1 MPWFL
6 VRFVAVHCMLLAVAF
21 GAEDDLSAARSL
33 LLSGRYGEAREI
45 YQRTAAKDPAAA
57 VGLARSLAA
66 VGKDGEAIQALRSA
80 GDHPDAQAE
89 LARLAFERGDY
100 RTAQAHAHAAIRAQ
114 GDQLLARWILAELH
128 RTAGRLPEAERG
140 YRWLVEY
147 YNSHDVTDPES
158 LRWIGLAAAQFAR
171 WNRLS
176 DQFSRIVN
184 EVLPDALKSEPAYW
198 PAMYEAGRLFA
209 EKFNRADATQKYQAA
224 LALNPHAAEVH
235 AAMARLALEHRD
247 LEQAEAS
254 LRRALEINPRLLDA
268 WLLKADL
275 AWANFE
281 PDGAAELLRTK
292 ALPLHPV
299 AEGTLGRLAA
309 CYALADG
316 AATPGKDSRLAK
328 LVAEVTARNPHPGEF
343 YMALASWLEERHRLV
358 EAERFYQEAAR
369 VMPQLVAPKARSG
382 MIALRAGREAEARAI
397 LRQAFDIDP
406 FNVRVRNSLEVLDL
420 LEGYE
425 THESTQAAIRFDPK
439 HDKLLARYVARHV
452 DRVYPELCAQFGYR
466 PAQKPLI
473 EVFGQAKGAT
483 GHEWF
488 STRMIGLPYLGPVAA
503 STGHIV
509 GMTSPN
515 DSGKP
520 SRFNW
525 ARVVKHELVH
535 VVTLQ
540 QTGFNM
546 PHWLAEGLAVWCEGH
561 PRPQEWNELLAK
573 RVAQGK
579 LFDLQTL
586 NFAFT
591 RPQSSDDWQLG
602 YCQAELYVEYMIQRR
617 GPEVLPK
624 LLACYAENLSTPE
637 TIRRTLGVPIE
648 EFERGYREHLRH
660 VTAGDS
666 AAETA
671 LTPTQFA
678 ELVARQ
684 RQRPDDLD
692 LAARLAEEYLRRGD
706 VQQAGDL
713 ARRVLKSQP
722 RHPVAACVVARVLVR
737 ENRSREAIGLL
748 EGLLDRAQPDLKVLN
763 LLAGLRLKANEHSAA
778 ADLYRLGAMREPRN
792 LRWTRSLARVYL
804 LAKDDARLWE
814 VLVPLAE
821 ADPDDF
827 SVRKKLVE
835 LAQARRDH
843 DAIRHWAN
851 QALGIDVTDAE
862 IHRALGDAL
871 VASREYG
878 RAIEEYEATI
888 ELAPEDFDSRYALA
902 DALARAGRR
911 AEARQVLEE
920 LLRRHGDHREARR
933 LLETLNESDPRD
945 R

>member
-1 MPWFL
+1 MRIAPAAC
-6 VRFVAVHCMLLAVAF
+6 AVGVCLAWAVAAR
-21 GAEDDLSAARSL
+21 AEEDLATARRL
-33 LLSGRYGEAREI
+33 FLSGKYGEAREI
-45 YQRTAAKDPAAA
+45 YERTAAKDPAAA

-66 VGKDGEAIQALRSA
+66 VGKDDEAVRVLGAA
-80 GDHPDAQAE
+80 GAHSDVQAE
-89 LARLAFERGDY
+89 LARWAFERGDY
-100 RTAQAHAHAAIRAQ
+100 RMAQAHADAAIRAKP
-114 GDQLLARWILAELH
+114 DQLLARWMVAELH
-128 RTAGRLPEAERG
+128 RAAGRLAEAERG
-140 YRWLVEY
+140 YRWLIEY
-147 YNSHDVTDPES
+147 YNDHDVTDPES
-158 LRWIGLAAAQFAR
+158 LRWIGLAAAQYAR

-176 DQFSRIVN
+176 DQFSRIVH
-184 EVLPDALKSEPAYW
+184 EVLPDALKAEPAYW
-198 PAMYEAGRLFA
+198 PALYEAGRLFA
-209 EKFNRADATQKYQAA
+209 EKFHRADATRKYQAA

-235 AAMARLALEHRD
+235 AAMARLAFEYRD

-254 LRRALEINPRLLDA
+254 LRRALEINPRLLEA

-299 AEGTLGRLAA
+299 AEETLGRLAA
-309 CYALADG
+309 YHALRDG
-316 AATPGKDSRLAK
+316 VATPGSASRLAK

-343 YMALASWLEERHRLV
+343 YMALASWLEDRHRLV
-358 EAERFYQEAAR
+358 EADRFYQEAAR
-369 VMPQLVAPKARSG
+369 VMPQLVGPTARSG
-382 MIALRAGREAEARAI
+382 MIALRAGREAEARKL

-406 FNVRVRNSLEVLDL
+406 FHVRVKNSLEVLDL
-420 LEGYE
+420 LESYK
-425 THESTQAAIRFDPK
+425 THESAQAVIRFDPK
-439 HDKLLARYVARHV
+439 HDKLLARYLAQHV
-452 DRVYPELCAQFGYR
+452 DRVYPELCKRFGYR
-466 PAQKPLI
+466 PPQRPLV
-473 EVFGQAKGAT
+473 EVFNQAKGAS

-520 SRFNW
+520 SEFHW

-540 QTGFNM
+540 QTNFNM
-546 PHWLAEGLAVWCEGH
+546 PHWLAEGLAVWCEGY
-561 PRPQEWNELLAK
+561 PRPQAWNELLAR
-573 RVAQGK
+573 RVPEGK
-579 LFDLQTL
+579 LFDLQTI

-602 YCQAELYVEYMIQRR
+602 YCQAELYVEYMLQRR
-617 GPEVLPK
+617 GPEVLPT
-624 LLACYAENLSTPE
+624 LLACYAENLSTAQA
-637 TIRRTLGVPIE
+637 IRRTLGVPVE
-648 EFERGYREHLRH
+648 EFERGYREHLRQ
-660 VTAGDS
+660 VAVAVS
-666 AAETA
+666 PAAAA

-678 ELVARQ
+678 AWVARQ

-706 VQQAGDL
+706 TEQAADL
-713 ARRVLKSQP
+713 ARRVLKAQP
-722 RHPVAACVVARVLVR
+722 RHAAAACVAARLLVR
-737 ENRSREAIGLL
+737 QSRSREAIGLL
-748 EGLLDRAQPDLKVLN
+748 EGVLDRARPDLKVLN
-763 LLAGLRLKANEHSAA
+763 LLAGLRLKSDEYTAA
-778 ADLYRLGAMREPRN
+778 AELYRLGSSREPRN

-843 DAIRHWAN
+843 EAIRHWAN

-862 IHRALGDAL
+862 IHRALADAL
-871 VASREYG
+871 VESREYG

-888 ELAPEDFDSRYALA
+888 ELAPEDPESHYALA
-902 DALARAGRR
+902 HALARAGRR
-911 AEARQVLEE
+911 AEARKALEE
-920 LLRRHGDHREARR
+920 LLRRHGDHREAQR
-933 LLETLNESDPRD
+933 LLETLNESDARD